1 MKNNKN
7 KQNMV
12 TLWTYECLWID
23 IEVDTQSQMEL
34 EGL

>member
-12 TLWTYECLWID
+12 VLCTYECGCTD
-23 IEVDTQSQMEL
+23 VEVYPQSHMKL